1 MTINKKILA
10 SMCALTLSI
19 SSFASNKILQIK
31 GSDTILNVSQSI
43 AENYMQNNKE
53 AKIAVVGGGSGVG
66 ISSLINGTADIAM
79 SSRDIKKSEIDA
91 ASAKGITIKEV
102 VLGHDGITIIVNK
115 TSKIKDIST
124 SNLAKIYRGE
134 ITNWKEI
141 GGDDAP
147 IVVLSRDSSSGT
159 HDFFKEHIIRE
170 GNSKGSQEF
179 GIKTLYLPSNEAI
192 KQEINQNPNAIG
204 YVGMG
209 YVDNQVTPLTV
220 DGIAPTAENVLSKKY
235 SISREVYWITKQDM
249 SDVAKGFID
258 YALSNDGQNIVKEEG
273 FVPVK

>member
-1 MTINKKILA
+1 MTISKKILT
-10 SMCALTLSI
+10 SMCALIMSI

-31 GSDTILNVSQSI
+31 GSDTILNVSQSM
-43 AENYMQNNKE
+43 AENYMQNNRE

-91 ASAKGITIKEV
+91 ALAKGITIKEI
-102 VLGHDGITIIVNK
+102 VLGHDGITIIANK
-115 TSKIKDIST
+115 NSKVKDIST

-141 GGDDAP
+141 GGDDAS

-159 HDFFKEHIIRE
+159 HDFFKEHIVRE

-258 YALSNDGQNIVKEEG
+258 YALSNEGQNIVKEEG